1 MAFAAP
7 SIPARQRG
15 AIAAHDDDALLDLAA
30 AVARAAVQDSARALL
45 VAERISVR
53 MFNAAKLDVDR
64 ARGLADPLKDPQ
76 RTPTAAAIIMRFNV
90 GYTRSVAWQEIVTA
104 ALRPDRSMWLA
115 AVRRADPV
123 EPVAAGQLIFALR
136 FIAVRLGTS
145 TLSRRRYHDKREG
158 LVAEDVAH
166 HGDDALLPGLLPTL
180 NQIDGQL
187 RWKDALKLAG
197 LAQPQAANGARLGLA
212 RQAAGLPAAQAMALY
227 AAVNDTW
234 ASRVTLQAFAID
246 SRFALASRKGADWK
260 LVVADA
266 RVLLEREGVP
276 VPVGDAPKAMGRGKR
291 LSYRYPVNGVPGAP
305 VPSHLRRH
313 STALVDQQSDS
324 DEPARHRELCITG
337 LRVWVASLNTR
348 DKRTCAA
355 FATWR
360 AGKGWPSQSKFARH
374 GGFGALKAEAAAAN
388 DRDLS
393 ANGEPVPHD
402 LLRRADQVK
411 RELDDAL
418 LARLAGNAPQDAAK
432 SEPRPFGEMLRAA
445 AAGPHAVGQPPKQ

>member
-15 AIAAHDDDALLDLAA
+15 AIAAHDDDALLDLVA
-30 AVARAAVQDSARALL
+30 AVARAAVQDPARALL
-45 VAERISVR
+45 VPERISVR

-64 ARGLADPLKDPQ
+64 ARGLADPLTDPQ
-76 RTPTAAAIIMRFNV
+76 RTPTGAAIIMRFNV
-90 GYTRSVAWQEIVTA
+90 GDARSIAWQEIVTA

-115 AVRRADPV
+115 AVRRAEPV
-123 EPVAAGQLIFALR
+123 EPVADGQLIFALR
-136 FIAVRLGTS
+136 FIAERLGTS
-145 TLSRRRYHDKREG
+145 SLSRGRYHDKREE
-158 LVAEDVAH
+158 LVAEDVAR

-180 NQIDGQL
+180 NQIDGQM

-197 LAQPQAANGARLGLA
+197 LAQTQAANGARLGLA
-212 RQAAGLPAAQAMALY
+212 RQAAGLPAVQAMALY
-227 AAVNDTW
+227 AAVNDRW

-260 LVVADA
+260 LVIADA
-266 RVLLEREGVP
+266 RVLLEREGMP
-276 VPVGDAPKAMGRGKR
+276 VPIGDAPKAMGRGKR

-313 STALVDQQSDS
+313 STAPADPQPDP
-324 DEPARHRELCITG
+324 DEPAKHRELCVTG
-337 LRVWVASLNTR
+337 LRVWLASLNTR

-374 GGFGALKAEAAAAN
+374 GGFSALKAEAVAADER
-388 DRDLS
+388 DRS
-393 ANGEPVPHD
+393 AHGEPVPHD
-402 LLRRADQVK
+402 LLRRADQLK
-411 RELDDAL
+411 RELDKL
-418 LARLAGNAPQDAAK
+418 LVDRVAGPAPHVEAAGPP
-432 SEPRPFGEMLRAA
+432 SFGEMLRAA
-445 AAGPHAVGQPPKQ
+445 AAGPHAVGAPPKQ